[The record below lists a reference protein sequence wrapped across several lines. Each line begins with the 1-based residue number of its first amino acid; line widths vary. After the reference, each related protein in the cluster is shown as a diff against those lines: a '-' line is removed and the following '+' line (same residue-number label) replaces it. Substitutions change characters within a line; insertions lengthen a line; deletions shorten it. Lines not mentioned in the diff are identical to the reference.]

1 MENCFENI
9 NDIKQVF
16 ILIHNVYFNKE
27 VTYRHRQGKRKYETY
42 WIVRKLNNQSYINEF
57 EENPIKT
64 TYELLWREL
73 DNISEVSNVS
83 SLNTLR
89 RLLEHYFS
97 IIGGIDYEKY
107 INNFDRED
115 KIIAK
120 LLIAYINDGS
130 HSIGDDFSI
139 SIGTEDIQKYLLAF
153 EKIFDKSGNINHYNI
168 MRRIEGWKGEFLWK

>member
-64 TYELLWREL
+64 TYELL
-73 DNISEVSNVS
+73 
-83 SLNTLR
+83 
-89 RLLEHYFS
+89 
-97 IIGGIDYEKY
+97 
-107 INNFDRED
+107 
-115 KIIAK
+115 
-120 LLIAYINDGS
+120 
-130 HSIGDDFSI
+130 
-139 SIGTEDIQKYLLAF
+139 
-153 EKIFDKSGNINHYNI
+153 
-168 MRRIEGWKGEFLWK
+168 